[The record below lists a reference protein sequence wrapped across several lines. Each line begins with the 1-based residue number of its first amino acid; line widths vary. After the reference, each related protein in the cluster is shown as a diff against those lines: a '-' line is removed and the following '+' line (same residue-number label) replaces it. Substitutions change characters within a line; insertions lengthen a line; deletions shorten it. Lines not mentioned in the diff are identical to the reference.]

1 MMNVIEYFLYLN
13 RSLGMCKRCG
23 DLRMIACSKCKGVGS
38 TKSGGLFGI
47 NILADFYESLSE
59 SNVPSIPCMRCNAKG
74 RFQCPDCSSQLTQTW
89 FLFLDHFILILLRR
103 NENVPIIVLILKYYS
118 LISPLFP
125 SFSFLSLE
133 ALKFHKSRRGGED
146 FYLKFHK
153 RRCTKIFEL
162 FLYLGVSKRPLF
174 TKEKPS

>member
-1 MMNVIEYFLYLN
+1 MDHECRSSNPMESITGSELAGFAVGALLVCATISAPRIDAFISSSQR

-74 RFQCPDCSSQLTQTW
+74 RFQCPDCSSQLTQT
-89 FLFLDHFILILLRR
+89 
-103 NENVPIIVLILKYYS
+103 
-118 LISPLFP
+118 
-125 SFSFLSLE
+125 
-133 ALKFHKSRRGGED
+133 
-146 FYLKFHK
+146 
-153 RRCTKIFEL
+153 
-162 FLYLGVSKRPLF
+162 
-174 TKEKPS
+174 